1 MILSPG
7 GQNWREANIEDTDIE
22 TVMTDLTDG
31 KYKNPVR
38 VIAFN
43 RSEGWSRRVS
53 EDIARDLQQRCVDHM
68 LKVPAGL
75 QEFVE
80 RYGRPGLEAKSK

>member
-1 MILSPG
+1 LAGSK
-7 GQNWREANIEDTDIE
+7 RRDTDIE
-22 TVMTDLTDG
+22 TVITDLFDG
-31 KYKNPVR
+31 QQYKNPVR

-43 RSEGWSRRVS
+43 TSEGWSRRVS

-68 LKVPAGL
+68 LELPAAGL